1 MRAISRR
8 SGATRA
14 AEVVSACT
22 GTKLKFTTREQ
33 ETERA
38 ERLRRASNLRD
49 AIAHRAQE
57 RGDAPAEIARVL
69 DMSIGHWY
77 RLKKEPLRLGRLTLE
92 RLDSVARYVAWTRLQ
107 VMVAVGWL
115 HQSEVDEAISAQ
127 GAVRAALERL
137 ERSGVA
143 SGVSTPIA
151 KAAADHRLLMARLLL
166 AAEGAAIGKSV

>member
-1 MRAISRR
+1 MKSNAGQQDADR
-8 SGATRA
+8 TD
-14 AEVVSACT
+14 
-22 GTKLKFTTREQ
+22 
-33 ETERA
+33 
-38 ERLRRASNLRD
+38 RLRRAAQLRD
-49 AIAHRAQE
+49 AIAQRAQE
-57 RGDAPAEIARVL
+57 RGDSQTEVARVL
-69 DMSIGHWY
+69 EMSVGHWY

-115 HQSEVDEAISAQ
+115 RQSEVDEAISAK

-143 SGVSTPIA
+143 SGVTTPLA

-166 AAEGAAIGKSV
+166 AAESAAVSSKA